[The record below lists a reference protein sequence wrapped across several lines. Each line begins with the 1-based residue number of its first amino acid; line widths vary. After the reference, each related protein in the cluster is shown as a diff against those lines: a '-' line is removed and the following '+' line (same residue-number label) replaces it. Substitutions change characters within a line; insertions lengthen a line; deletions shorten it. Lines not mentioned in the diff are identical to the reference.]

1 MILHEILNSGKFRQ
15 TFQITQRDI
24 GNENR
29 ALSQRTAKL
38 ESPKG
43 NLDSEV
49 FSENFNSIYR
59 TQMNKISEKII

>member
-1 MILHEILNSGKFRQ
+1 MILNEILNSGKFRQ

-49 FSENFNSIYR
+49 FSENFNSKY
-59 TQMNKISEKII
+59 